1 MNYWWGVFKSK
12 EEKSS
17 IERFIKRFEISKD
30 EDEYKMLLN
39 DYTIP
44 ASSLTLLAH
53 AYQKSGDFEKSI
65 AIYLLAL
72 KRVCEKDEKEYLL
85 YNLGKTYYKAGF
97 MRRATEMFLE
107 VLRLNPRNQKSLKY
121 LTVVYEQLKEYDRA
135 LEVIDVL
142 EELGT
147 DVKDQKN
154 YLKSLKI
161 DTNNL
166 LNDTQKLQM
175 LKELSFEYELIQ
187 RVIFEF
193 LLKNKLH
200 VHYSDVDFIQP
211 KLVMDL
217 LWYLDDDKVE
227 LELVKE
233 IGRAHV

>member
-1 MNYWWGVFKSK
+1 
-12 EEKSS
+12 
-17 IERFIKRFEISKD
+17 
-30 EDEYKMLLN
+30 
-39 DYTIP
+39 
-44 ASSLTLLAH
+44 
-53 AYQKSGDFEKSI
+53 
-65 AIYLLAL
+65 
-72 KRVCEKDEKEYLL
+72 
-85 YNLGKTYYKAGF
+85 

-200 VHYSDVDFIQP
+200 VLDSDVDFIQP

-233 IGRAHV
+233 DRKSVV